1 MKKIVF
7 RVNKSN
13 KMKEMKK
20 NNILIK
26 KSEWHYFSNKL
37 SSHLDRFINYLQYT
51 KNASPKTIENYT
63 LRINRFIEYIW
74 DMDAS
79 EIKMIHIQDF
89 RTFLIKQ
96 WLSPKTV
103 NYHAVWLR
111 SFFKFML
118 RNDVETLSPEKID
131 LAKIPPRR
139 VSYLSEDQ
147 VKDILEA
154 PWFFEK
160 KPLRILRDKAILATL
175 YGTGL
180 RVTELIT
187 LKTKDI
193 KLKDNQ
199 FSVIWKGSKLRSV
212 FLTQDAKEK
221 LKKYILSRSD
231 DSEYLFISLSPNSY
245 WQPISRNSVE
255 SLVKKYANLV
265 WITEKVTPHTL
276 RHSFATSL
284 LRRWADIRSVQA
296 LLGHSSIQTTQ
307 IYTHVDDKY
316 LQKVHDLL
324 DKKLN
329 SDKNTDI
336 DDETFSDDLFD

>member
-1 MKKIVF
+1 MNSKRVFSTIKDKKLDWY
-7 RVNKSN
+7 S
-13 KMKEMKK
+13 
-20 NNILIK
+20 
-26 KSEWHYFSNKL
+26 FSNTL
-37 SSHLDRFINYLQYT
+37 SSHLERFINYLQYT
-51 KNASPKTIENYT
+51 KNASPKTIENYS
-63 LRINRFIEYIW
+63 LRVNRFIDYIW
-74 DMDAS
+74 DIDAS
-79 EIKMIHIQDF
+79 EIRMMHIQDF

-96 WLSPKTV
+96 GLSPKTV

-139 VSYLSEDQ
+139 VSYLSENQ
-147 VKDILEA
+147 VQNILAA
-154 PWFFEK
+154 PWIFEK
-160 KPLRILRDKAILATL
+160 NPLKIARDKAILATL

-193 KLKDNQ
+193 KLTENQ

-221 LKKYILSRSD
+221 LKKYILSRGD
-231 DSEYLFISLSPNSY
+231 ESEYLFISLSWNSY
-245 WQPISRNSVE
+245 GEPLSRNSIE
-255 SLVKKYANLV
+255 SLVKKYAEAV
-265 WITEKVTPHTL
+265 WIAEKVTPHTL

-284 LRRWADIRSVQA
+284 LRRGADIRSVQA

-324 DKKLN
+324 DKKPN
-329 SDKNTDI
+329 FDENVDVDDKN
-336 DDETFSDDLFD
+336 FGNDLFDD

>member
-1 MKKIVF
+1 MNSKKVF
-7 RVNKSN
+7 STIKD
-13 KMKEMKK
+13 
-20 NNILIK
+20 K
-26 KSEWHYFSNKL
+26 KSEWYSFSNTL
-37 SSHLDRFINYLQYT
+37 SSHLERFINYLQYT
-51 KNASPKTIENYT
+51 KNASPKTIENYS
-63 LRINRFIEYIW
+63 LRVNRFIDYIW
-74 DMDAS
+74 DVDVN

-89 RTFLIKQ
+89 RTYLIKQ
-96 WLSPKTV
+96 GLSPKTV

-147 VKDILEA
+147 VQNILAA
-154 PWFFEK
+154 PWIFEK
-160 KPLRILRDKAILATL
+160 NPLKIARDKAILATL

-193 KLKDNQ
+193 KLTENQ

-221 LKKYILSRSD
+221 LKKYILSRGD
-231 DSEYLFISLSPNSY
+231 DSGYLFISLSGNSY
-245 WQPISRNSVE
+245 WEPLSRNSIE
-255 SLVKKYANLV
+255 SLVKKYAEAV

-284 LRRWADIRSVQA
+284 LRRGADIRSVQA

-324 DKKLN
+324 DKKPKFDEN
-329 SDKNTDI
+329 VDV
-336 DDETFSDDLFD
+336 DDENFGDDLFDD

>member
-1 MKKIVF
+1 MRLKEVKD
-7 RVNKSN
+7 NKQWYS
-13 KMKEMKK
+13 
-20 NNILIK
+20 
-26 KSEWHYFSNKL
+26 FSNNL
-37 SSHLDRFINYLQYT
+37 SSHLERFINYLQYT
-51 KNASPKTIENYT
+51 KNASPKTIENYS
-63 LRINRFIEYIW
+63 LRVNRFIEYIW
-74 DMDAS
+74 DVDAS
-79 EIKMIHIQDF
+79 QIKMMHIQDF
-89 RTFLIKQ
+89 RTYLIKQ

-103 NYHAVWLR
+103 NYHAVGLR

-139 VSYLSEDQ
+139 VSYLSEQQ
-147 VKDILEA
+147 VQDILAA
-154 PWFFEK
+154 PWIFEK
-160 KPLRILRDKAILATL
+160 NTLKIARDKAILATL

-193 KLKDNQ
+193 KLSENQ

-231 DSEYLFISLSPNSY
+231 DSEFLFISLSPNSY
-245 WQPISRNSVE
+245 GQSLSRNSVE
-255 SLVKKYANLV
+255 SLVKKYAELV

-296 LLGHSSIQTTQ
+296 LLWHSSIQTTQ

-324 DKKLN
+324 DKKPDF
-329 SDKNTDI
+329 DKNI
-336 DDETFSDDLFD
+336 DVSDEKFADDLFNE

>member
-1 MKKIVF
+1 MNSKKVYSTI
-7 RVNKSN
+7 KD
-13 KMKEMKK
+13 
-20 NNILIK
+20 K
-26 KSEWHYFSNKL
+26 KSEWYSFSNTL
-37 SSHLDRFINYLQYT
+37 SSHLERFINYLQYT
-51 KNASPKTIENYT
+51 KNASPKTIENYS
-63 LRINRFIEYIW
+63 LRVNRFIDYIW
-74 DMDAS
+74 DVDAS
-79 EIKMIHIQDF
+79 EIKMMHIQDF
-89 RTFLIKQ
+89 RTYLVKQ
-96 WLSPKTV
+96 GLSPKTV

-147 VKDILEA
+147 VQDILAA
-154 PWFFEK
+154 PWIFEK
-160 KPLRILRDKAILATL
+160 NPLKIVRDKAILATL
-175 YGTGL
+175 YGTWL

-193 KLKDNQ
+193 KLTENQ

-221 LKKYILSRSD
+221 LKEYILSRGD
-231 DSEYLFISLSPNSY
+231 DSEYLFISLSGNSY
-245 WQPISRNSVE
+245 WEPLSRNSIE
-255 SLVKKYANLV
+255 SLVKKYAELV

-284 LRRWADIRSVQA
+284 LRRGADIRSVQA

-324 DKKLN
+324 DKKPKFDEN
-329 SDKNTDI
+329 VDVDDKK
-336 DDETFSDDLFD
+336 FGDDLFDD

>member
-1 MKKIVF
+1 MIKK
-7 RVNKSN
+7 RKDNSEN
-13 KMKEMKK
+13 
-20 NNILIK
+20 K
-26 KSEWHYFSNKL
+26 KSEWYSFSNTL
-37 SSHLDRFINYLQYT
+37 SSHLERFVNYLQYT
-51 KNASPKTIENYT
+51 KNASPKTIENYS
-63 LRINRFIEYIW
+63 LRVNRFIDYIW

-89 RTFLIKQ
+89 RTYLIKQ
-96 WLSPKTV
+96 GLSPKTV
-103 NYHAVWLR
+103 NYHAVGLR

-139 VSYLSEDQ
+139 VSYLSEQQ
-147 VKDILEA
+147 VQDILAA
-154 PWFFEK
+154 PWIFEK
-160 KPLRILRDKAILATL
+160 NPIKIARDKAILSTL

-187 LKTKDI
+187 LKTPDI
-193 KLKDNQ
+193 RLSENQ

-221 LKKYILSRSD
+221 LKKYILSRAD
-231 DSEYLFISLSPNSY
+231 DSEYLFISLSWNSY
-245 WQPISRNSVE
+245 GQPLSRNSIE
-255 SLVKKYANLV
+255 SLVKKYAEAV

-284 LRRWADIRSVQA
+284 LRRGADIRSVQA

-324 DKKLN
+324 DKKPN
-329 SDKNTDI
+329 YGKNIDI
-336 DDETFSDDLFD
+336 DNENFSNDLFDD

>member
-1 MKKIVF
+1 MKTKIHG
-7 RVNKSN
+7 
-13 KMKEMKK
+13 E
-20 NNILIK
+20 NISQQDK
-26 KSEWHYFSNKL
+26 KSGWYHFSNCL
-37 SSHLDRFINYLQYT
+37 SSHLERFINYLQYT
-51 KNASPKTIENYT
+51 KNASPKTIENYS
-63 LRINRFIEYIW
+63 LWVNRFVDYIG
-74 DMDAS
+74 DIDAS
-79 EIKMIHIQDF
+79 QIKMMHIQDF
-89 RTFLIKQ
+89 RTYLIKQ
-96 WLSPKTV
+96 GLSPKTV
-103 NYHAVWLR
+103 NYHAVGLR

-139 VSYLSEDQ
+139 VSYLSEQQ
-147 VKDILEA
+147 VQDILQA
-154 PWFFEK
+154 PAKYEK
-160 KPLRILRDKAILATL
+160 NSLKILRDKAILATL

-193 KLKDNQ
+193 KLSENQ

-221 LKKYILSRSD
+221 LKKYILSRAD
-231 DSEYLFISLSPNSY
+231 DSEYLFISLSWNSY
-245 WQPISRNSVE
+245 WEPLSRNSIE
-255 SLVKKYANLV
+255 SLVKKYAELV
-265 WITEKVTPHTL
+265 WIQEKVTPHTL

-284 LRRWADIRSVQA
+284 LRRGADIRSVQA

-324 DKKLN
+324 DKKLD
-329 SDKNTDI
+329 SDKDIDI
-336 DDETFSDDLFD
+336 DDENFSNDLFDD

>member
-1 MKKIVF
+1 M
-7 RVNKSN
+7 KSN
-13 KMKEMKK
+13 K
-20 NNILIK
+20 NRIK
-26 KSEWHYFSNKL
+26 FDEKSAWYSFSNTL
-37 SSHLDRFINYLQYT
+37 SAHLERFVNYLQYT
-51 KNASPKTIENYT
+51 KNASPKTIENYS
-63 LRINRFIEYIW
+63 LRVNRFIDYIW
-74 DMDAS
+74 DIDAS
-79 EIKMIHIQDF
+79 EIKMMHIQDF
-89 RTFLIKQ
+89 RTSLIKQ
-96 WLSPKTV
+96 GLSPKTV
-103 NYHAVWLR
+103 NYHAVGLR

-139 VSYLSEDQ
+139 VSYLSEEQ
-147 VKDILEA
+147 VQDILAA
-154 PWFFEK
+154 PWIFEK
-160 KPLRILRDKAILATL
+160 NPLKILRDKAILATL
-175 YGTGL
+175 YGTWL

-193 KLKDNQ
+193 KLGESQ

-221 LKKYILSRSD
+221 LKKYILSRAD
-231 DSEYLFISLSPNSY
+231 DSEYLFISLSWNSY
-245 WQPISRNSVE
+245 GQPLSRNTVE
-255 SLVKKYANLV
+255 SLVKKYAEWV
-265 WITEKVTPHTL
+265 WIKEKVTPHTL

-324 DKKLN
+324 DKKQN
-329 SDKNTDI
+329 FDKEVDI
-336 DDETFSDDLFD
+336 DDEIFSDNLFNE

>member
-1 MKKIVF
+1 MQFTGKTKKF
-7 RVNKSN
+7 D
-13 KMKEMKK
+13 KK
-20 NNILIK
+20 TDWY
-26 KSEWHYFSNKL
+26 SFSNNL
-37 SSHLDRFINYLQYT
+37 SAHLERFVNYLQYT
-51 KNASPKTIENYT
+51 KNSSPKTIENYS
-63 LRINRFIEYIW
+63 LRVNRFIDYIW
-74 DMDAS
+74 DVDAS

-103 NYHAVWLR
+103 NYHAVGLR

-139 VSYLSEDQ
+139 VSYLSEQQ
-147 VKDILEA
+147 VQDILDA
-154 PWFFEK
+154 PSAFEK
-160 KPLRILRDKAILATL
+160 KPLKILRDKAILATL
-175 YGTGL
+175 YGTWL

-193 KLKDNQ
+193 KLNENQ

-221 LKKYILSRSD
+221 IKKYILSRGD

-245 WQPISRNSVE
+245 GQPLSRNSVE
-255 SLVKKYANLV
+255 CLVKKYAEFV

-284 LRRWADIRSVQA
+284 LRRGADIRSVQA
-296 LLGHSSIQTTQ
+296 LLWHSSIQTTQ

-324 DKKLN
+324 DEKPDIDN
-329 SDKNTDI
+329 NIDI
-336 DDETFSDDLFD
+336 DDEKFADDLFDE

>member
-1 MKKIVF
+1 MWSKRINSKD
-7 RVNKSN
+7 N
-13 KMKEMKK
+13 
-20 NNILIK
+20 
-26 KSEWHYFSNKL
+26 KSEWYSFSNAL
-37 SSHLDRFINYLQYT
+37 SSHLERFINYLQYT
-51 KNASPKTIENYT
+51 KNASPKTIENYS
-63 LRINRFIEYIW
+63 LRVNRFIDYVW
-74 DMDAS
+74 DVDAS
-79 EIKMIHIQDF
+79 EIKMMHIQDF
-89 RTFLIKQ
+89 RTYLIKQ

-139 VSYLSEDQ
+139 VSYLSESQ
-147 VKDILEA
+147 VQDILDA
-154 PWFFEK
+154 PWIFEK
-160 KPLRILRDKAILATL
+160 NPLKIARDKAILATL

-193 KLKDNQ
+193 KLSENQ

-221 LKKYILSRSD
+221 LKKYILSRTD
-231 DSEYLFISLSPNSY
+231 NSEFLFISLSGNSY
-245 WQPISRNSVE
+245 GEPLSRNSIE
-255 SLVKKYANLV
+255 SLVKKYAELV

-284 LRRWADIRSVQA
+284 LRRGADIRSVQA

-324 DKKLN
+324 DKKPDL
-329 SDKNTDI
+329 DKGIDI
-336 DDETFSDDLFD
+336 DDEKFSDDLFDD

>member
-1 MKKIVF
+1 MMTKKNSDHILKKIDRENV
-7 RVNKSN
+7 SY
-13 KMKEMKK
+13 
-20 NNILIK
+20 
-26 KSEWHYFSNKL
+26 SFSNRL
-37 SSHLDRFINYLQYT
+37 SSHLERFVNYLQYT
-51 KNASPKTIENYT
+51 KNASPKTIENYS
-63 LRINRFIEYIW
+63 LRVNRFIDYVW

-89 RTFLIKQ
+89 RTSLIKQ
-96 WLSPKTV
+96 GLSPKTV
-103 NYHAVWLR
+103 NYHAVGLR

-118 RNDVETLSPEKID
+118 RNDVETLSPEKVD

-139 VSYLSEDQ
+139 VSYLSEQQ
-147 VKDILEA
+147 VQDILDA
-154 PWFFEK
+154 PSAFEK
-160 KPLRILRDKAILATL
+160 KPLKILRDKAILATL
-175 YGTGL
+175 YWTGL

-187 LKTKDI
+187 LKIKDI
-193 KLKDNQ
+193 KLNENQ

-221 LKKYILSRSD
+221 IKKYILSRGD

-245 WQPISRNSVE
+245 GQPLSRNSVE
-255 SLVKKYANLV
+255 ALVKKYAEFV

-284 LRRWADIRSVQA
+284 LRRGADIRSVQA

-316 LQKVHDLL
+316 LQKVHNLL
-324 DKKLN
+324 DKK
-329 SDKNTDI
+329 SDFSGEWLDI
-336 DDETFSDDLFD
+336 GDEKFSNDLFDE

>member
-1 MKKIVF
+1 MRLKEVKD
-7 RVNKSN
+7 NKQWYS
-13 KMKEMKK
+13 
-20 NNILIK
+20 
-26 KSEWHYFSNKL
+26 FSNNL
-37 SSHLDRFINYLQYT
+37 SSHLERFINYLQYT
-51 KNASPKTIENYT
+51 KNASPKTIENYS
-63 LRINRFIEYIW
+63 LRVNRFIEYIW
-74 DMDAS
+74 DVDAS
-79 EIKMIHIQDF
+79 QIKMMHIQDF
-89 RTFLIKQ
+89 RTYLIKQ

-103 NYHAVWLR
+103 NYHAVGLR

-139 VSYLSEDQ
+139 VSYLSEQQ
-147 VKDILEA
+147 VHDILAA
-154 PWFFEK
+154 PWIFEK
-160 KPLRILRDKAILATL
+160 NPLKIARDKAILATL

-193 KLKDNQ
+193 KLSENQ

-221 LKKYILSRSD
+221 LKKYILSRGD
-231 DSEYLFISLSPNSY
+231 DSEYLFISLSGNSY
-245 WQPISRNSVE
+245 WEPLSRNSIE
-255 SLVKKYANLV
+255 SLVKKYAELV
-265 WITEKVTPHTL
+265 GITEKVTPHTL

-284 LRRWADIRSVQA
+284 LRRGADIRSVQA

-324 DKKLN
+324 DKKLE
-329 SDKNTDI
+329 SDRIMDI
-336 DDETFSDDLFD
+336 EDEKFSDDLFDD